1 MGRPFLS
8 PFDSLIPARSASPSY
23 FLVKISAV
31 VGPALLKAGLKRVLG
46 TSLSCW
52 TTCLQTLI
60 MSFCRTCEELQVG
73 LEMCL
78 PVLETLRVS
87 NQELWFVQ
95 YNWHR
100 ALGDRHIDSE
110 QRAHGF
116 QSTPDGVA
124 G

>member
-1 MGRPFLS
+1 M
-8 PFDSLIPARSASPSY
+8 
-23 FLVKISAV
+23 
-31 VGPALLKAGLKRVLG
+31 
-46 TSLSCW
+46 
-52 TTCLQTLI
+52 
-60 MSFCRTCEELQVG
+60 G